1 MERFHGLIGIALIFG
16 VAFLFSN
23 NRSRINYRVVFSGL
37 LLQILIAVL
46 VLKVQP
52 VTRFFQFLGHG
63 MEKIELFAFK
73 GASFV
78 YDGVAIV
85 QPGGNVANYASGGF
99 VFAFNVTAT
108 IIL

>member
-37 LLQILIAVL
+37 LLQVIIAVL
-46 VLKVQP
+46 VLKVTP
-52 VTRFFQFLGHG
+52 VAKVFQFLDG
-63 MEKIELFAFK
+63 MEKIEQFAFK

-78 YDGVAIV
+78 YEGIAIET
-85 QPGGNVANYASGGF
+85 GRIIGSYARRIRICF
-99 VFAFNVTAT
+99 
-108 IIL
+108 